1 MFKHLSR
8 GLSATLALAILTSC
22 ASANYSQMQM
32 PMGNQQLARPG
43 MLTAQ
48 NAATPRNG
56 DWFAALRPE
65 LQTYYATAR
74 GKTGPALFTALNQI
88 ISRNQKTMA
97 YGPAKSHMYAVVDQV
112 KVNNTPG
119 LFDAYSYAFI
129 PGTGGNGNIYTERS
143 DENQDG
149 TPGDF
154 INCEHTWPQSFFK
167 EQMPMVSDI
176 HHMFPTLS
184 KPNAMRS
191 NYPIGMATG
200 VVVYNTNGSR
210 TDGSKLGV
218 IDPSGRYSPDQIRK
232 WFNTPYQQQPHDIL
246 KTLQVTFEPDAR
258 QKGNTARALLYFY
271 LRYNQE
277 NIYQGAFNRQAF
289 LDSKVSTWMRWAE
302 AEDPVDAQEV
312 RRHELVFQQQGN
324 RNPFV
329 DIPNLPS
336 LLGQQA
342 FAAR

>member
-1 MFKHLSR
+1 MFKPLHR
-8 GLSATLALAILTSC
+8 GFSAALALALLAGC
-22 ASANYSQMQM
+22 ASANYTPM
-32 PMGNQQLARPG
+32 PMGNAPFARPG

-48 NAATPRNG
+48 NAGTARNG

-65 LQTYYATAR
+65 LQTYYAAAR
-74 GKTGPALFTALNQI
+74 GKTGPALFTALSQI
-88 ISRNQKTMA
+88 ISRNQKSMP

-112 KVNNTPG
+112 TVNNTPG

-129 PGTGGNGNIYTERS
+129 PGTGGNGNLYKERS

-149 TPGDF
+149 TAGDF

-167 EQMPMVSDI
+167 EQAPMVSDI

-184 KPNAMRS
+184 KPNGMRS
-191 NYPIGMATG
+191 NHPIGIATG
-200 VVVYNTNGSR
+200 VVVYTTDGGR
-210 TDGSKLGV
+210 AGDGSKLGV
-218 IDPSGRYSPDQIRK
+218 VDPSGRYSPDQIRQ
-232 WFNTPYQQQPHDIL
+232 WFNLPYQQQPHDIMR
-246 KTLQVTFEPDAR
+246 TFQVTFEPDPK

-271 LRYNQE
+271 LRYHQQ

-302 AEDPVDAQEV
+302 AEDPVDAQEA

-324 RNPFV
+324 RNPFI
-329 DIPNLPS
+329 DIPNLAS

-342 FAAR
+342 FVAR